1 MRPLQPNPSRVSA
14 NLKAAT
20 LVAAC
25 QRTKESYDQ
34 ESRTS
39 KVHNNSQI
47 AEQSSRELGLA
58 GRRAG
63 ALRAASRGC
72 AHARTLRAQRAQG
85 RPGSGWCSA
94 RKRRSCL
101 HISWTGFTHVT
112 RDFSVQ
118 TGAPA
123 LEWTRRNMG
132 EVAIFLLLSTSAHF
146 LPWQASV
153 APRSRNFEFGT
164 NKLGILVYINFESW
178 KKSGRVKIFRWFW
191 INFILTESL
200 PGRNIAPL

>member
-1 MRPLQPNPSRVSA
+1 MISSHQSKWGDQRRWRMTSSHQSKWGGARGIASSRVSA

-63 ALRAASRGC
+63 ALRAPSRGC
-72 AHARTLRAQRAQG
+72 AHARTLRAQIAQW
-85 RPGSGWCSA
+85 RPASGWCLLESGGLVHTSLGRASLA
-94 RKRRSCL
+94 RDDYVTISQYKRLHLLSNGHGVTWGKLPFSCSSL
-101 HISWTGFTHVT
+101 RRLTFYPG
-112 RDFSVQ
+112 RR
-118 TGAPA
+118 
-123 LEWTRRNMG
+123 RRN
-132 EVAIFLLLSTSAHF
+132 S
-146 LPWQASV
+146 
-153 APRSRNFEFGT
+153 
-164 NKLGILVYINFESW
+164 
-178 KKSGRVKIFRWFW
+178 
-191 INFILTESL
+191 
-200 PGRNIAPL
+200 